1 MGKATIQYPAWVIE
15 HKKPGFEIRKFGENY
30 YIYQVSSHYDAEK
43 KVSRKRT
50 GKYVGRITESEGL
63 IPPKL
68 KQLGRNYVSV
78 DTSTLSTKEYGLS
91 SFIQSYCSDI
101 IEPLKIHFP
110 TQWEWVLV
118 ALYCRLNH
126 SSPMKNMSYYF
137 AKSYLSQTLDI
148 KVNAHVMSL
157 LIRELGANRIP
168 ITAYM
173 KQIAGEENFILI
185 DATSIVSYSD
195 NLTKIA
201 IGLSKNKQYEP
212 IFNLLYFYSPKNYL
226 PAYYRLF
233 NGNIKDVT
241 MLSIAIKESGYNDAI
256 IIGDKGFFSEENLLI
271 LEAEM
276 LNYIVPLR
284 RNSLLIEAGRYENLT
299 QKTKHFL
306 FENRV
311 IYYDSYPLNNDR
323 FIYLYVDEQMMIK
336 EKRDFVARKE
346 KAIEGY
352 TDEEF
357 TAQIQQFGTFSVI
370 TNKKNLPKEV
380 YLNYKSRMGIEL
392 LFDGVKNILD
402 NDYTYM
408 QNDEALE
415 GWMFI
420 NHLALLIHHKIYQL
434 LKENKMISKYSIRD
448 FIVFLADIK
457 KVKINDQWILEPI
470 IKEQQNLLR
479 NLKISIT

>member
-1 MGKATIQYPAWVIE
+1 MKMAKTTYPAWVLKYKNSGI
-15 HKKPGFEIRKFGENY
+15 EIRKFGNNY
-30 YIYQVSSHYDAEK
+30 YVYEISSYYDAEK
-43 KVSRKRT
+43 KASKKRT
-50 GKYVGRITESEGL
+50 GKYVGRITETEGL
-63 IPPKL
+63 IHRKSIKEERHYQSPST
-68 KQLGRNYVSV
+68 N
-78 DTSTLSTKEYGLS
+78 TLSTKEYGLS

-101 IEPLKIHFP
+101 IDPLKVHFP
-110 TQWEWVLV
+110 LQWEWMLV

-126 SSPMKNMSYYF
+126 SSPLKNMAYYF
-137 AKSYLSQTLDI
+137 SKSYLSETLNI
-148 KVNAHVMSL
+148 KVTPQIISL
-157 LIRELGANRIP
+157 LIRELGSNRIP

-173 KQIAGEENFILI
+173 KQISGDEKFILI

-201 IGLSKNKQYEP
+201 LGLSKNKQYEP
-212 IFNLLYFYSPKNYL
+212 IFNLLYFYSPKSYL

-241 MLSIAIKESGYNDAI
+241 MLCIAIKESGYNNAI
-256 IIGDKGFFSEENLLI
+256 IIGDKGFFSEENLLL
-271 LEAEM
+271 LETQK
-276 LNYIVPLR
+276 LHYIVPLR
-284 RNSLLIEAGRYENLT
+284 RNSLLIEAKRYENLT

-311 IYYDSYPLNNDR
+311 IYYDSYPLNENR

-336 EKRDFVARKE
+336 EKRDFIARKE

-357 TAQIQQFGTFSVI
+357 TKQIQQFGTFSVI
-370 TNKKNLPKEV
+370 TNKKDLPKEV

-392 LFDGVKNILD
+392 LFDGVKNILG

-434 LKENKMISKYSIRD
+434 LKERKIISKYSIRD
-448 FIVFLADIK
+448 FIEFLSDIK
-457 KVKINDQWILEPI
+457 RVRINDQWVLEPI
-470 IKEQQNLLR
+470 IKEQQNLLKEL
-479 NLKISIT
+479 NISIT